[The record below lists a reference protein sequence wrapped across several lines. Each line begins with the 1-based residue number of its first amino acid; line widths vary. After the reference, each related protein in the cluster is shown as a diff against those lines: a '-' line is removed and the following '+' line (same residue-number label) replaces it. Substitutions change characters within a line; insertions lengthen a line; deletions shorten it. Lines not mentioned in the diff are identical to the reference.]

1 LFWLNEI
8 SRHDRPMPRKNTNIM
23 LRRPHWS
30 PSLPDTIE
38 PAPNMKD
45 APKA

>member
-1 LFWLNEI
+1 
-8 SRHDRPMPRKNTNIM
+8 MPAKKTTIM
-23 LRRPHWS
+23 LRRPQLS
-30 PSLPDTIE
+30 PSLPESSD